1 MTGHAKPGHA
11 KHFVIQREPSGEW
24 HWILVAAN
32 ARRIARSAH
41 GYREKQECIRSA
53 RALSIAAYNADIYN
67 AEDNA
72 YEV

>member
-1 MTGHAKPGHA
+1 MHGTRMTGHA
-11 KHFVIQREPSGEW
+11 KHFVIQRDPSREW
-24 HWILVAAN
+24 HWTLVAAN

-67 AEDNA
+67 ADDNA
-72 YEV
+72 YEL